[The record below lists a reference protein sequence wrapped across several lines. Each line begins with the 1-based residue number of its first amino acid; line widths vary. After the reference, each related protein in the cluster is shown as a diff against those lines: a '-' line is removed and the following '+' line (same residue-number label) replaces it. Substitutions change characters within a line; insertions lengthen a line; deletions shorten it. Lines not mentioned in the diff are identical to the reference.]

1 MSRTP
6 DVTVRLPVRLASA
19 ANLREHWAAKA
30 RRVKRERATFSLAVR
45 AKVSARLGAEVASL
59 GGVVT
64 LTRVAPRRL
73 DDDNLR
79 GAFKAARDA
88 VAAVL
93 GVDDG
98 DPRVRWEYGQRR
110 EGVGV
115 YAVEVAIAA
124 NGSGGG
130 EEISARDPARGSPDY
145 PRTRVQRQR
154 KAHHGA

>member
-1 MSRTP
+1 VTP

-30 RRVKRERATFSLAVR
+30 RRVKHERAAFSLAVR
-45 AKVSARLGAEVASL
+45 AKVSARLCADVRAL
-59 GGVVT
+59 GGVVL

-98 DPRVRWEYGQRR
+98 DPRVRWAYDQRR

-124 NGSGGG
+124 NGGGRAEG
-130 EEISARDPARGSPDY
+130 ISTRETAAEAGDY
-145 PRTRVQRQR
+145 PRTRVQR
-154 KAHHGA
+154 KSKVHDGA